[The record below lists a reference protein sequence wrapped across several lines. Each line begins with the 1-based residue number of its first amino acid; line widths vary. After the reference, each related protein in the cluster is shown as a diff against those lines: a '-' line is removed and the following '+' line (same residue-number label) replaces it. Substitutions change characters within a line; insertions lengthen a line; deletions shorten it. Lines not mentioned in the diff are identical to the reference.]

1 MRTRPLYIIGDRI
14 YAIMLEQRGVVTDFK
29 LYRALELK
37 IVIILESDSDTEHSV
52 HKEQLFW
59 GRT

>member
-1 MRTRPLYIIGDRI
+1 
-14 YAIMLEQRGVVTDFK
+14 MLEQRGVVTDFK

-37 IVIILESDSDTEHSV
+37 IVIILESSSDTEHSV
-52 HKEQLFW
+52 HKKQLFW